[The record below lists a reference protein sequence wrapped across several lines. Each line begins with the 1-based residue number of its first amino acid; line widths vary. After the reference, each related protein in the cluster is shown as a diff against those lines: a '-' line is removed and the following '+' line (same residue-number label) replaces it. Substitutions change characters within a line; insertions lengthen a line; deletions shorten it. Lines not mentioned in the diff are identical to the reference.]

1 MKKKIIFSIL
11 TIIMLLILVACSA
24 SEEEYKEYANEYITF
39 KYPAD
44 WNIRTNQYD
53 NGESILVEK
62 NSDDNSEFAFGISLE
77 FMEDVKNKDEIHKQ
91 IEDSF
96 EDLMKNIEELESGQV
111 ISYEETTIDREWA
124 KKLQREVKHPDIQ
137 IEQIYLILKQDMSSH
152 KEVVTYLEQY
162 KSAKAFIDGIKDN
175 PDKLQ
180 ELETILEQLEDKS
193 VVEKSL
199 INSAI
204 SKARNSLNEKN
215 NFVLKGFDL
224 SSYKENV
231 RLNIL
236 FNSND
241 KEYDDLIQTIE
252 KILDSIKFNV

>member
-39 KYPAD
+39 NYPAD

-53 NGESILVEK
+53 NTESVLIEK
-62 NSDDNSEFAFGISLE
+62 NSNDNSQFAVGISLE
-77 FMEDVKNKDEIHKQ
+77 VMEDVKNEDEIHKQ

-96 EDLMKNIEELESGQV
+96 KDLMKSIEESESGQV
-111 ISYEETTIDREWA
+111 ISYKETNIDGEWA

-137 IEQIYLILKQDMSSH
+137 IELIHLILKQEMSSY
-152 KEVVTYLEQY
+152 KEVGTYLEQY
-162 KSAKAFIDGIKDN
+162 KDAKSFIDGIKDN

-193 VVEKSL
+193 L

-204 SKARNSLNEKN
+204 SKARNSLNEKK

-224 SSYKENV
+224 GSYKENV
-231 RLNIL
+231 RLNII

-252 KILDSIKFNV
+252 KILDSIKFTV